1 MKPSIPIRVFVVDDE
16 GPARRKIT
24 RLLTQDTSVVIVG
37 EASSGV
43 AAVAGI
49 IQSQPDLLFLD
60 IQMPDMNGFEVIAAL
75 EGRKLPKI
83 VFATAHDEYAI
94 RALELHAF
102 GYLLKPFDSQ
112 RFTSVLQDAKKHLES
127 DTIDQQK
134 HRLTDLLFGLQERK
148 NLSPRLLVQENG
160 RGALVELNEIDW
172 AESKGNYLELH
183 IGKTTYRVRGTVES
197 LEQKLDNSRFL
208 RINRSCLIRMAFIAE
223 IHLWSHGEYRVVL
236 PSGETH
242 TWTRRYLDRHPDL
255 LRKL

>member
-1 MKPSIPIRVFVVDDE
+1 MKPSIAIRVFVVDDE

-24 RLLTQDTSVVIVG
+24 RLLSQDASVVIVG
-37 EASSGV
+37 EASSGS

-49 IQSQPDLLFLD
+49 AQSQPDLLFLD

-75 EGRKLPKI
+75 EGRKLPKV

-112 RFTSVLQDAKKHLES
+112 RFISVLQDAKKHLEAE
-127 DTIDQQK
+127 TTDQERT
-134 HRLTDLLFGLQERK
+134 RLRELLFGLQQQK
-148 NLSPRLLVQENG
+148 QLTPRLLVQENG
-160 RGALVELNEIDW
+160 RCVLVELNRIDW
-172 AESKGNYLELH
+172 AESSGNYLELH
-183 IGKTTYRVRGTVES
+183 IGKMTHRVRGTIES
-197 LEQKLDNSRFL
+197 LEQKLDSSSFL
-208 RINRSCLIRMAFIAE
+208 RINRSCLIRMTFIRE

-236 PSGETH
+236 PSGEIH
-242 TWTRRYLDRHPDL
+242 TWTRRYVDRHPDL